1 MSDTKRPDKRAVD
14 QKNNKDQKNG
24 RIVIFSS
31 VIVIVLIAAIAF
43 MIFSN
48 QHGNEAKPKKK
59 EPTHRTE
66 KVTRIDYEGQPF
78 IGSSNAPVK
87 VVEFSDYRC
96 PYCKEFEEN
105 VVPELDKEYVKTGK
119 ISLYFIN
126 DTILGPGSVLA
137 ANASEEV
144 YHQNPKAFWAFHKA
158 VFDAQK
164 NEKEQW
170 VTEKLLTS
178 IAQKTVPSIDI
189 KAFQNALDT
198 KSRQSEV
205 DKDNDLA
212 ESLGVPGTP
221 VIFVGDQM
229 IDGGQDYKVLKK
241 AIDKALSEKK

>member
-1 MSDTKRPDKRAVD
+1 MSDTKRPSKGTNDPK
-14 QKNNKDQKNG
+14 KG

-31 VIVIVLIAAIAF
+31 IVVIVLIAAIAV

-48 QHGNEAKPKKK
+48 LSHKEAKPKKQ
-59 EPTHRTE
+59 PTHRTE
-66 KVTRIDYEGQPF
+66 QTTRIDYQGQPF

-87 VVEFSDYRC
+87 VTVFSDYRC
-96 PYCKEFEEN
+96 PYCKQFEET
-105 VVPELDKEYVKTGK
+105 VVPKLEKEYIKTGK

-126 DTILGPGSVLA
+126 YTVLGSGSVLA

-164 NEKEQW
+164 SEKEQW
-170 VTEKLLTS
+170 VTKKLLTD
-178 IAQKTVPSIDI
+178 IAKKTVPSIDL

-198 KSRQSEV
+198 KSRQDDV
-205 DKDNDLA
+205 DKDEAIA

-221 VIFVGDQM
+221 AIFVGDKMLEDGLNYDLLKQS
-229 IDGGQDYKVLKK
+229 IDS
-241 AIDKALSEKK
+241 ALESSK